1 MLVYYR
7 ACSAAFACLAMVL
20 VASGVLAEDLS
31 LQQALDIAM
40 KNNPTVAAG
49 RLSADAAKQSA
60 KGAKALTN
68 PEILVA
74 PSIVG
79 DAGSDS
85 ALLFSQSL
93 EINGSRKVRGQIA
106 SSEATAVG
114 YDSDTTRR
122 DIILRVNQSYWDVV
136 RSQELVKL
144 NQENIAYLETVRVAV
159 QKQFDVGAAPGSQVL
174 KMDVELARA
183 RQELSQ
189 AQLRLKQSI
198 AELDTL
204 MACPAGNEFTVCEPL
219 IFNDVCIDR
228 AGLIASAL
236 NRRPEIAS
244 ACAQSTSA
252 QAQTKAAKLL
262 RVPDIALQA
271 RRESFDNDSDSG
283 VAIAINLPLLDWG
296 SARAE
301 ERRARLAAQSRE
313 KQVEAARN
321 SVSLDVEQ
329 AVQRVNTASQVVRD
343 YQGGVL
349 TTSEELA
356 TMARKGFEK
365 GASSYLEVLEAQR
378 TLRSV
383 RSDYYSALAEHAK
396 ALAQLEWASGCAI
409 SQMRTLE
416 AKK

>member
-1 MLVYYR
+1 MFVCYR
-7 ACSAAFACLAMVL
+7 ACRIMFACFAVMAA
-20 VASGVLAEDLS
+20 ASGVVAEDLS
-31 LQQALDIAM
+31 LQQALDIAI

-60 KGAKALTN
+60 KGANALTN

-85 ALLFSQSL
+85 ALLFSQPL
-93 EINGSRKVRGQIA
+93 EINGSRRVRGQIA

-122 DIILRVNQSYWDVV
+122 EILLRVNQSYWDVA
-136 RSQELVKL
+136 RAQELVKL
-144 NQENIAYLETVRVAV
+144 NQENITYLETVRAAV
-159 QKQFDVGAAPGSQVL
+159 QKQYDVGTAPGAQVL

-189 AQLRLKQSI
+189 AQLGLQQSM
-198 AELDTL
+198 AELNTL
-204 MACPAGNEFTVCEPL
+204 MACPTNNVFSVSEPL
-219 IFNDVCIDR
+219 IFNDVCIDC
-228 AGLIASAL
+228 AGLLTSAL
-236 NRRPEIAS
+236 ARRPEIAS
-244 ACAQSTSA
+244 ACAQYTSA
-252 QAQTKAAKLL
+252 QAQIKAAKLL
-262 RVPDIALQA
+262 RVPDLALQA
-271 RRESFDNDSDSG
+271 RRESFDNDSDNG

-301 ERRARLAAQSRE
+301 ERRARLAARSRE
-313 KQVEAARN
+313 KQVEAVRN
-321 SVSLDVEQ
+321 NISLDIEQ
-329 AVQRVNTASQVVRD
+329 AVQRVNTASQVVRE

-396 ALAQLEWASGCAI
+396 ALAQLEWASGCAV
-409 SQMRTLE
+409 SQMKTLE
-416 AKK
+416 ANK

>member
-7 ACSAAFACLAMVL
+7 ACSAAFACFAMAL

-31 LQQALDIAM
+31 LQQALDIAI
-40 KNNPTVAAG
+40 KNNPIVAAG
-49 RLSADAAKQSA
+49 QLSADAAKQSA
-60 KGAKALTN
+60 KGAKALAN

-74 PSIVG
+74 PSVVG

-85 ALLFSQSL
+85 ALLFSQPL

-114 YDSDTTRR
+114 FDAETTRR
-122 DIILRVNQSYWDVV
+122 EIILHVNQSYWDVV
-136 RSQELVKL
+136 RAQELMKL
-144 NQENIAYLETVRVAV
+144 NKENIAYLETVRAAV
-159 QKQFDVGAAPGSQVL
+159 QKQFDVGTAPGSQVL

-189 AQLRLKQSI
+189 AQLGMQQSM
-198 AELDTL
+198 AELNTL
-204 MACPAGNEFTVCEPL
+204 MACPAGNAFTVCEPL
-219 IFNDVCIDR
+219 AYRDVCIDR
-228 AGLIASAL
+228 ASLIASAL

-244 ACAQSTSA
+244 ACAQSAST
-252 QAQTKAAKLL
+252 QAQIRAAKLL
-262 RVPDIALQA
+262 RVPDLALQA
-271 RRESFDNDSDSG
+271 RRESFDNDSDGG

-296 SARAE
+296 STRAE
-301 ERRARLAAQSRE
+301 ERQARLAAQSRE
-313 KQVEAARN
+313 KQMEAVRN
-321 SVSLDVEQ
+321 SVSLDVEK
-329 AVQRVNTASQVVRD
+329 AIQRVNTASQVVRE

-349 TTSEELA
+349 TASEELA

-383 RSDYYSALAEHAK
+383 SSDYSSALAEHAK
-396 ALAQLEWASGCAI
+396 ALAQLEWASGCAV
-409 SQMRTLE
+409 SQMGTLE
-416 AKK
+416 VNK